1 LLPALD
7 LAHCLRS
14 AIQTSEDQLQAMLIA
29 MFQVKG
35 AALVVRCLAG
45 EKADDQ
51 VRDGR
56 EEREVAVVEID
67 LPRTADQRRPK
78 RSWMRKWRITGV
90 RRRTVLL
97 KLQLLP
103 RLRMIST

>member
-1 LLPALD
+1 
-7 LAHCLRS
+7 
-14 AIQTSEDQLQAMLIA
+14 MLIA

-45 EKADDQ
+45 EKVDDQ

-90 RRRTVLL
+90 RRRMVLL